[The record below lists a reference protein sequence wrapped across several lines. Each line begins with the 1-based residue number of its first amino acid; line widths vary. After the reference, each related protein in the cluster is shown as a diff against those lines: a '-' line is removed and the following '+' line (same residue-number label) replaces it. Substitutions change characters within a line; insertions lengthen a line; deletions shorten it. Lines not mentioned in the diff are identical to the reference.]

1 MSVRMLSAVWEK
13 SRHSGNDLLM
23 LLALADFAD
32 DDGRSYPSV
41 ATLAR
46 KCRMTSRNV
55 NLILAELR
63 KSGELQV
70 HQNQGPKGTNLY
82 RLSLKNSSP
91 LKDPSPLK
99 NPSATPEGFF
109 PTPLKKPSAEPSMNR
124 QEPSDMADK
133 PLVSSKAA
141 ASCPHEEIIELYHQ
155 ILPTGRRV
163 RIWNDTR
170 MAKLRARWK
179 EDPKRQSLEWWAKF
193 FNYIAESH
201 FLSGKTATTGRPP
214 FELDLEWIVS
224 PANFVK
230 IVEGKYHRET
240 AA

>member
-46 KCRMTSRNV
+46 KCRMTPRNV

-70 HQNQGPKGTNLY
+70 QQNQGFKGTNLY
-82 RLSLKNSSP
+82 RLNLKNSSP
-91 LKDPSPLK
+91 LKDSSPLK

-109 PTPLKKPSAEPSMNR
+109 PTPLKKPSDEPSVNR
-124 QEPSDMADK
+124 QEPSDMADT

-141 ASCPHEEIIELYHQ
+141 DPCPHQSIIALYHE

-163 RIWNDTR
+163 RIWNDNR
-170 MAKLRARWK
+170 QAKLRARWK
-179 EDPKRQSLEWWAKF
+179 EEAKRQSLEWWTKF
-193 FNYIAESH
+193 FNYIAESD
-201 FLSGKTATTGRPP
+201 FLTGKIISTGRPP

-230 IVEGKYHRET
+230 IIEGKYHRE
-240 AA
+240 AAA